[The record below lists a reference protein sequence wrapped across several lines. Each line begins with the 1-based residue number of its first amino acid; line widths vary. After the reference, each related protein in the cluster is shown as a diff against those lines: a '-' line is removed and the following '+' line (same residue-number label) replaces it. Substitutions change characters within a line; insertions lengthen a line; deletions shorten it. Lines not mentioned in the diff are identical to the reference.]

1 MSLKSGHD
9 HLLGLLVRDG
19 VRRTRTRFFGQPSR
33 RHSYKPPLIR
43 QAPSSQALAQRCRI
57 VPGGAAGKPNKEVA
71 ADVRI

>member
-1 MSLKSGHD
+1 LSLKSGHD

-19 VRRTRTRFFGQPSR
+19 ARRTRTRFGQPSR
-33 RHSYKPPLIR
+33 RHSYKPPPIR

-57 VPGGAAGKPNKEVA
+57 VPGGAAGKSNKEVA